1 MVKIWGVTLGCELQ
15 VQVYMYKKLVC
26 FVVTSSTKFTIFQLS
41 LNQQYE
47 QTGSWRDAWRG
58 CSWMFRSMLGSQLF
72 VLPQYVQAVPSTH
85 ATVVCDTD
93 EKRHEIM
100 ELPNYRFHILISCSI
115 FNSIISGCRGNKIEN

>member
-47 QTGSWRDAWRG
+47 QTGS
-58 CSWMFRSMLGSQLF
+58 
-72 VLPQYVQAVPSTH
+72 
-85 ATVVCDTD
+85 
-93 EKRHEIM
+93 
-100 ELPNYRFHILISCSI
+100 
-115 FNSIISGCRGNKIEN
+115 